1 MGRISA
7 RRIDDDGGGGGG
19 GEGGRNQSRR
29 EGGRETERGR
39 RDVTMRLRT
48 PPISSASDG
57 RHRRIRRH
65 DYIIIKVR
73 QFWEG
78 GWPKIGAPRW
88 KLRPGVVRF

>member
-1 MGRISA
+1 
-7 RRIDDDGGGGGG
+7 
-19 GEGGRNQSRR
+19 
-29 EGGRETERGR
+29 
-39 RDVTMRLRT
+39 VTMRLRT